1 MNCGNGWLF
10 RCFACIVCP
19 CCNCCTN
26 NVVNIHH
33 GPGAGREAGGL
44 QLGA

>member
-19 CCNCCTN
+19 CCNCCSN

-33 GPGAGREAGGL
+33 GPGAGREAGL

>member
-1 MNCGNGWLF
+1 LF

-19 CCNCCTN
+19 CCNCNCCN
-26 NVVNIHH
+26 SNVMSINH
-33 GPGAGREAGGL
+33 GPGAGREASL